1 MLSFFL
7 ISSMVLTVA
16 PDRIARAFNR
26 SRAIWA
32 VALDTSKAFNRVW
45 HAGLLHKLKS
55 YGLSGQIFGLTRNCW
70 NCWTSYKN
78 GYAGLLVLHLQLL
91 SNPWL
96 IIEIVITLVDVHLNL
111 LNWLHFFILEGGLLI
126 LIDCMIF
133 LSPFLG
139 VTRMSMLTF
148 SFLVQLDSGSLC
160 L

>member
-55 YGLSGQIFGLTRNCW
+55 YGISGHVFGLISHLSNRWLWVVMGVKSLQEYPINAGVPQCSIFGSTLYCTLM
-70 NCWTSYKN
+70 TFLMMLS
-78 GYAGLLVLHLQLL
+78 VILL
-91 SNPWL
+91 S
-96 IIEIVITLVDVHLNL
+96 L
-111 LNWLHFFILEGGLLI
+111 LMIL
-126 LIDCMIF
+126 
-133 LSPFLG
+133 LSILG
-139 VTRMSMLTF
+139 VILTWIWSTRH
-148 SFLVQLDSGSLC
+148 SGLGQEVAC
-160 L
+160 WFQC